1 MNFINV
7 KSFDDKV
14 IMLNLDTVTGIVP
27 TETGTIFYCI
37 MGSYETQAPIEEVEK
52 VIDTIQHRSHR
63 IRIDGLKGETLNVKV
78 VNK

>member
-7 KSFDDKV
+7 KSDDKI

-37 MGSYETQAPIEEVEK
+37 MGSYETQATIEEIEK
-52 VIDTIQHRSHR
+52 IIETMQHRSHR
-63 IRIDGLKGETLNVKV
+63 VRIDGLKGETLNVKV

>member
-7 KSFDDKV
+7 KSDDKV

-37 MGSYETQAPIEEVEK
+37 MGSYETQATIEEIEK
-52 VIDTIQHRSHR
+52 VIDTMQHRSHR

>member
-7 KSFDDKV
+7 KSDDKIV
-14 IMLNLDTVTGIVP
+14 MINLDTVTGIVS

-37 MGSYETQAPIEEVEK
+37 MGSYETQATIEEVEK
-52 VIDTIQHRSHR
+52 VIDTMQHRSHR

>member
-7 KSFDDKV
+7 KSDDKV
-14 IMLNLDTVTGIVP
+14 IMINLDTVTGIVP

-37 MGSYETQAPIEEVEK
+37 MGSYETQATIEEVEK
-52 VIDTIQHRSHR
+52 VIDTMQHRSNR
-63 IRIDGLKGETLNVKV
+63 VRIDGLKGETLNVKV

>member
-7 KSFDDKV
+7 KSDGKV
-14 IMLNLDTVTGIVP
+14 IMINLDTVTGIVP
-27 TETGTIFYCI
+27 TETGTTFYCI
-37 MGSYETQAPIEEVEK
+37 MGSYETQATIEEVKK
-52 VIDTIQHRSHR
+52 VIDTMQHRSHR